1 MSASAQDWHNDLYEQ
16 LAAAGAAQVNPI
28 AAGLLETLDDP
39 RFQEMRSGILD
50 DLRLYPGAV
59 TLELGCGP
67 GMLTEQIV
75 ERAAPDALVF
85 GIDINPHFVSIAEQR
100 VAMLGIDGARYLV
113 ADCHTIPFD
122 DESFDAVVAE
132 RLLMH
137 IAPIS
142 RVIAEIA
149 RVLTV
154 GGRAVLVDYDPYSCF
169 AAGPNPAIT
178 PRVLTSAAAMYA
190 SPQAAR
196 ETPSACVA
204 AGLSIERVRGH
215 LLVFEDAS
223 APTVAGI
230 ATTWAEHAAA
240 GRQVDRGTVQRWLR
254 AVERA
259 SEQGQFLLAI
269 PHIITVATR
278 VH

>member
-1 MSASAQDWHNDLYEQ
+1 MSASGQEWHNDLYEQ
-16 LAAAGAAQVNPI
+16 LASAGAAQVNPI
-28 AAGLLETLDDP
+28 AAGLLETLDDQ
-39 RFQEMRSGILD
+39 RFQEMRAGILD

-75 ERAAPDALVF
+75 ERAAPDGLVF
-85 GIDINPHFVSIAEQR
+85 GLDINPHFVSIAEQR
-100 VAMLGIDGARYLV
+100 VEMLGIDGARFLV

-137 IAPIS
+137 VAPIS
-142 RVIAEIA
+142 RVISEIA

-154 GGRAVLVDYDPYSCF
+154 GGRVVLVDYDPYSCF

-178 PRVLTSAAAMYA
+178 PRVLTSAAVMYA
-190 SPQAAR
+190 SPRAAR

-204 AGLSIERVRGH
+204 AGLYIERVRGH
-215 LLVFEDAS
+215 LLVFENAD

-230 ATTWAEHAAA
+230 ASTWAEHAIV
-240 GRQVDRGTVQRWLR
+240 GREVDRGTVQRWLR
-254 AVERA
+254 AIERA
-259 SEQGQFLLAI
+259 GEQRQFLLAI

-278 VH
+278 VR